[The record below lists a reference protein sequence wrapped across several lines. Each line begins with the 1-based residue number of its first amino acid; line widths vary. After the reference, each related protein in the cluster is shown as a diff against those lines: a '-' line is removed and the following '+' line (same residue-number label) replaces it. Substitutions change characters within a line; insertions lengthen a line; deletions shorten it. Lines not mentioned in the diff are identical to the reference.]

1 VFDLLPENMYSRSA
15 VRWGLVVS
23 ALFIGA
29 GVIEMVRHRYDDG
42 LANIV
47 LGLAMLFIWALRR
60 TKPPLVDVSQS
71 KVAP

>member
-47 LGLAMLFIWALRR
+47 LGLAMLFIWGTRR